1 MQRQLFGK
9 VASRTC
15 QLLAVARPAL
25 SVIPAQRSGLV
36 YRTQMRQFGSDSS
49 HNDFEP
55 KTKAPMT
62 TEQLT
67 EQFDKWINDNDVVV
81 FMKGT
86 RKMPQCG
93 FSRLVV
99 VMLQTYGVKQFKDVN
114 VLADDSIRHQ
124 IKEYSQWPTI
134 PQVYIK
140 QQFIGG
146 CDIMKEMHED
156 GSLRELLIREELIK
170 E

>member
-1 MQRQLFGK
+1 
-9 VASRTC
+9 
-15 QLLAVARPAL
+15 
-25 SVIPAQRSGLV
+25 
-36 YRTQMRQFGSDSS
+36 
-49 HNDFEP
+49 
-55 KTKAPMT
+55 MT
-62 TEQLT
+62 TDQLT

-134 PQVYIK
+134 P
-140 QQFIGG
+140 
-146 CDIMKEMHED
+146 
-156 GSLRELLIREELIK
+156 
-170 E
+170 